1 MQQAQLRPDLY
12 EAARRREPK
21 VTHGSMMARDR
32 AFDPVLGRFR
42 DEGVEQSTAQREREA
57 AVVASNRGR
66 DKQLRVSQRYD
77 IVTHKALVDDEPVA
91 TARPPSQTY
100 RSRVGFNIISNEP
113 LADHHFDRPDRRP
126 RGGDSGLGGGGARAH
141 VAHTSMERDFDVV
154 TGRYLADHEAK
165 AARDD
170 DIARRRAAD
179 RWWQTRDFDPVRQRY
194 YDADKDSK
202 AAEAEAASQ
211 QRRGAAKASALPP
224 AERLR
229 ETAGYDVVGHRV
241 IDEERMREIDAKIHR
256 PLVKPLRQATEARL
270 TKEGVA
276 AAELAAERS
285 VRRAGLKNA
294 RDLPDRRPFDVLT
307 GAPLR
312 GVDAADAHG
321 EETRSL
327 FRSVAALEGQAGRA
341 GREAGAPASTASAVW
356 AQRSGTGGRV
366 GALRTAGA
374 GTVASA
380 QGGRGALPGTG
391 TLATNLGLT
400 GGGGGFGTVG
410 GLAASTASGGGGGRG
425 FQRTTAT
432 GLLTTSAQARAI
444 GAAPEPQRVR
454 DPRQEPVAV
463 RAARGARRVKA
474 TGDAW
479 RAVSD
484 KAPPS
489 TRVRRR

>member
-1 MQQAQLRPDLY
+1 
-12 EAARRREPK
+12 
-21 VTHGSMMARDR
+21 MARDR

-42 DEGVEQSTAQREREA
+42 DGAVERATAQREREA
-57 AVVASNRGR
+57 AVAASNRGR

-113 LADHHFDRPDRRP
+113 LANHHFDRPDRRP
-126 RGGDSGLGGGGARAH
+126 RGGDSGVGGGGARAH
-141 VAHTSMERDFDVV
+141 VAHASMDRDFDVV

-165 AARDD
+165 AARDE

-179 RWWQTRDFDPVRQRY
+179 RWWQTRDFDPVRQRF
-194 YDADKDSK
+194 YDAEKDAK
-202 AAEAEAASQ
+202 AAAAEAAAQ
-211 QRRGAAKASALPP
+211 QRRGAAKAAALPP

-241 IDEERMREIDAKIHR
+241 IDEERMRVIDARIHR
-256 PLVKPLRQATEARL
+256 PLVRPLRQETEARL
-270 TKEGVA
+270 TKEGVV
-276 AAELAAERS
+276 AAERAAGRS
-285 VRRAGLKNA
+285 VRRAALKNA
-294 RDLPDRRPFDVLT
+294 RDLPDRRPFDMLT

-312 GVDAADAHG
+312 GVDAAEAHA

-327 FRSVAALEGQAGRA
+327 FKSVAALEAEAGRA
-341 GREAGAPASTASAVW
+341 GRAAAPHAAPLPTGAGGEAGSAVW
-356 AQRSGTGGRV
+356 AMRSGAGGGVGAIRMAGADAVARASARGGR
-366 GALRTAGA
+366 GAVAGA
-374 GTVASA
+374 GTLAA
-380 QGGRGALPGTG
+380 TLGA
-391 TLATNLGLT
+391 T
-400 GGGGGFGTVG
+400 GGAEGFGTVG
-410 GLAASTASGGGGGRG
+410 GLAASYARGAEAGGGGGAGRG

-432 GLLTTSAQARAI
+432 GLLTTAAQARAI
-444 GAAPEPQRVR
+444 GAASEPQRVR
-454 DPRQEPVAV
+454 DPMQEPAAV
-463 RAARGARRVKA
+463 RAAHGARRVKA

-479 RAVSD
+479 RAVKD